1 MKATDVLRNEHE
13 AVRLMLEIMGSAAT
27 GISAEN
33 KIRTADIDDMIDF
46 LKVFVDKC
54 HHGKEEHI
62 LFPKLEESRIPREGG
77 PIGVMLAEHE
87 QGRAFIRNMSSAIAD
102 YKNGAESAALLLTE
116 NIGAYSELLRG
127 HIDKE
132 NNILF
137 EMADSVL
144 SEKVQD
150 ELFDRFEELEENVI
164 GAGTHEKLHKRL
176 EELSEYYLGQ

>member
-1 MKATDVLRNEHE
+1 MKATDTLRNEHE
-13 AVRLMLEIMGSAAT
+13 AVRLMLEIMDSAAA

-33 KIRTADIDDMIDF
+33 KIRTADIDDIIDF
-46 LKVFVDKC
+46 LKIFVDKC

-62 LFPKLEESRIPREGG
+62 LFPKLEESGIPREGG

-102 YKNGAESAALLLTE
+102 YKNGVESAAASLAE
-116 NIGAYSELLRG
+116 NIGAYNELLRG

-132 NNILF
+132 NNVLF

-144 SEKVQD
+144 SEEVQD
-150 ELFDRFEELEENVI
+150 ILFDRFEELEENVI

-176 EELSEYYLGQ
+176 ETLSEYYLGQ